1 MSSAGSRN
9 DRTSGALWRWHDGA
23 RPVPF
28 RFPTIRAEVNAG
40 PGTVYAG
47 GHHGRVASYS
57 PDQLRIAGILAAAS
71 RRPIIRK
78 AIEEAGLVES
88 NLTNVSGGDRDSTGV
103 LQQRPSQ
110 GWGRAG
116 ESVATDASQF
126 VRAAEKVLSGGF
138 RGSAAQLAQA
148 VQRSAFPARY
158 AQRAGQAEALLGAAG
173 GSSSPVSALVGAA
186 GGPSGSSAGPANDV
200 SGAVAA
206 LLSSARQAGPPV
218 SGPMLPAHAA
228 HAVMPQGYAPVA
240 SAPPVSTAPD
250 VQALMDAVRTQGGSS
265 DVSGGPSGSQTV
277 NGGSGATSVS
287 GAGGDVRVAAG
298 ANRPGANLTPGVL
311 KLVRAVSATAGRPLT
326 IGTGTNHNRMTVDGN
341 VSDHWS
347 GNAADL
353 PTTPGQENI
362 RLGRQALVA
371 LGVPQS
377 QAAKAQ
383 GGIYNIPYG
392 QHRRIQVI
400 FNTDQGGDHHNH
412 VHVGVTAK

>member
-1 MSSAGSRN
+1 M
-9 DRTSGALWRWHDGA
+9 TALPARCGRWHDRR

-28 RFPTIRAEVNAG
+28 RFPTIRAEVKAG

-88 NLTNVSGGDRDSTGV
+88 NLTNVSGGDRDS
-103 LQQRPSQ
+103 
-110 GWGRAG
+110 
-116 ESVATDASQF
+116 
-126 VRAAEKVLSGGF
+126 
-138 RGSAAQLAQA
+138 
-148 VQRSAFPARY
+148 FPARY
-158 AQRAGQAEALLGAAG
+158 AQRAGQADALLGAAG
-173 GSSSPVSALVGAA
+173 GSSSPASALTGAA
-186 GGPSGSSAGPANDV
+186 GGSSSGPDAGPANDV

-206 LLSSARQAGPPV
+206 LLSSARQAAPPV

-240 SAPPVSTAPD
+240 SAPPVSAAPD
-250 VQALMDAVRTQGGSS
+250 VQALLDAVRTQGGSS
-265 DVSGGPSGSQTV
+265 DVSSGPSGSQTV
-277 NGGSGATSVS
+277 NGASGATSVS
-287 GAGGDVRVAAG
+287 GAGGDVRVAPG